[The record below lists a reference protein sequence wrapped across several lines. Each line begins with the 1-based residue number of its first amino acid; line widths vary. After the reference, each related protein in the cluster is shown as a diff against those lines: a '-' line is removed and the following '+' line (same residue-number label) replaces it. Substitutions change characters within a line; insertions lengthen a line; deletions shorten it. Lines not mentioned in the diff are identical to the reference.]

1 MAYNRPNDGL
11 NAAQRYA
18 QKLGVVTIR
27 PRKED
32 AEMVRSAA
40 EKSGLSITQFVL
52 AAVREYI
59 KNHEND

>member
-11 NAAQRYA
+11 KAYERYQ
-18 QKLGVVTIR
+18 QKLGVVTIK

-32 AEMVRSAA
+32 AEMVRAAA
-40 EKSGLSITQFVL
+40 EKSGLSITKFVL
-52 AAVREYI
+52 QAVREYI